1 MTAYERRLE
10 ILELILVKRKI
21 TLVEIQESFGVS
33 QSTAWRDIQELSR
46 IHPIF
51 IIRGRNGCAKLMDGY
66 RLGKVYLNQEQ
77 KDLLVRLVDELPS
90 EDARIVKEIIQEFS
104 MPIDKKDGLLKIK

>member
-21 TLVEIQESFGVS
+21 TLVEIQAAFGVS

-46 IHPIF
+46 LHPIY
-51 IIRGRNGCAKLMDGY
+51 IIRGRNGCAKLIDGY
-66 RLGKVYLNQEQ
+66 RLGKVYLSQEQ
-77 KDLLVRLVDELPS
+77 KDLLMKLVDNLSS
-90 EDARIVKEIIQEFS
+90 EDRKIVKEIIQKFS
-104 MPIDKKDGLLKIK
+104 LP